1 MTPGEIKATACGE
14 GSEEEPL
21 GAEGEAGG
29 RSSGADTGTYIQ
41 EGTPIYN
48 SDLVTGT
55 DLLTSRI
62 IPACLTSNFCAVL
75 SQVIVDILNV
85 LL

>member
-1 MTPGEIKATACGE
+1 MTQGEIRATACGE

-29 RSSGADTGTYIQ
+29 RSSGADTGDLYAGRDT
-41 EGTPIYN
+41 YN

-55 DLLTSRI
+55 DLRTSRI
-62 IPACLTSNFCAVL
+62 IPACLTSNFHAVL
-75 SQVIVDILNV
+75 SEV
-85 LL
+85 